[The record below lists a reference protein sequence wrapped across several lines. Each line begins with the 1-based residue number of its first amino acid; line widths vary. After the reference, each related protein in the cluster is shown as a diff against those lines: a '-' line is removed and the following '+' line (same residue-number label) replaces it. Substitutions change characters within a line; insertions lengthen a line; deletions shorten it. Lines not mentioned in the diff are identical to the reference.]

1 MTATSKLA
9 IPDLTSAQ
17 VEHLLVGLADI
28 LIKLDGAGRIIS
40 VIDNAAI
47 TNGAETGWI
56 GKMLPA
62 VVSPESVSK
71 TEKLIDPQTLSEGPK
86 PWRHINLVTA
96 SGGMIPL
103 LVKHFCLNAGP
114 VELYLLA
121 GRDLRPLQQI
131 QAKFQ
136 AATAELERRSD
147 RRAGKTDFATLLG
160 GANILGTKSIDDI
173 VKEAADMVQ
182 QAFFAEAMRH
192 AGGDPEKAAQLL
204 GLSTSEF
211 LRRALANRLN

>member
-1 MTATSKLA
+1 MTVTSKLA
-9 IPDLTSAQ
+9 IPHLTSEQ

-28 LIKLDGAGRIIS
+28 LIKLDSAGRITS

-47 TNGAETGWI
+47 TKGAETGWI

-62 VVSPESVSK
+62 VVSPESVGK
-71 TEKLIDPQTLSEGPK
+71 AEKLIDPQTLSDATK

-103 LVKHFCLNAGP
+103 LVKHFCLSAGP
-114 VELYLLA
+114 IDYHLLA

-136 AATAELERRSD
+136 AAAAELERRSD
-147 RRAGKTDFATLLG
+147 RRAGRTDFATLLG
-160 GANILGTKSIDDI
+160 ATNVLGTKSIDDI
-173 VKEAADMVQ
+173 VKEAAEMVQ

-192 AGGDPEKAAQLL
+192 ASGDPEKAAKLL
-204 GLSTSEF
+204 GLTTQEF
-211 LRRALANRLN
+211 LRRALITRLN